1 MYSLIKTY
9 LTFLIAFSTF
19 SISLAQPFSTAII
32 TDPQIGSENGETFL
46 AEIVN
51 DINQRKDIN
60 RVIVLGNL
68 TANGSYDEFDLC
80 KEILDGISVEYFTAG
95 GLNDYML
102 SELNGLEITQL
113 WGNNKYHIASN
124 GYDIYII
131 NTVNKFTSNGYI
143 DIETLDWVRNNS
155 EKIDSINLIFSY
167 YPITNKVNNGY
178 KFSNNFAGRKL
189 LSISPDQS
197 KRKKKKIFTD
207 EIKTQ
212 RLSNSRKWNYQ
223 LISVVNDSLF
233 YYNVSGKDTIP
244 KLISILPFT
253 NLEVVSKVDSN
264 EIVFYKKNLTTDW
277 QIDLGVTNEA
287 GILFSE
293 DNVFTADINGI
304 ITSLDRDGKEK
315 WHYKTN
321 STIKTNLLRDKD
333 LVIAASL
340 EGDIF
345 TINANNGDLVQVI
358 GTGETISTNIEMID
372 IIYNDM
378 KTKGII
384 FGTVTGN
391 VYCYELYSLEMV
403 WDGYLS
409 DYKISSLTKA
419 NGDKIIFQDS
429 RNKIYSI
436 NSSNGLLL
444 WEWQTKVK
452 STNPFFVSDIISDGK
467 SVYLADSD
475 GSVHSID
482 ILLGTENW
490 KKKSS
495 SMGSLSLSS
504 DKKILMTQSTK
515 NKITLLSRSNC
526 KVKKGI
532 TLPGEAKD
540 VKINF
545 IKSENDGTYVGFE
558 NGILY
563 RIDKKYKLEKLLFMG
578 NSPLISFIRISDN
591 KFIVSNLDGKIIEF
605 TLKP

>member
-1 MYSLIKTY
+1 MRNIF
-9 LTFLIAFSTF
+9 FLLFF
-19 SISLAQPFSTAII
+19 SICASESILPQNTLTAII
-32 TDPQIGSENGETFL
+32 TDPQIGSENGKTFL
-46 AEIVN
+46 TEIVN
-51 DINQRKDIN
+51 DMNKRKYID

-80 KEILDGISVEYFTAG
+80 KEILDGINVEYFTAG
-95 GLNDYML
+95 GPNDYML

-113 WGNNKYHIASN
+113 WGGNRYHITES

-131 NTVNKFTSNGYI
+131 NTVNKFTSNGYV
-143 DIETLDWVRNNS
+143 DVETLDWIRNNS
-155 EKIDSINLIFSY
+155 ERTDSINLIFSY

-178 KFSNNFAGRKL
+178 KFADNFAGKKL

-197 KRKKKKIFTD
+197 KRKKKKIVRD

-212 RLSNSRKWNYQ
+212 KLSFSKKWNYQ
-223 LISVVNDSLF
+223 LLTVVNDSLF

-244 KLISILPFT
+244 KLISVLPFA
-253 NLEVVSKVDSN
+253 NIEVITEVDSN
-264 EIVFYKKNLTTDW
+264 KIVFYKKNLTTNW
-277 QIDLGVTNEA
+277 QREFGVTNES

-293 DNVFTADINGI
+293 DKIFTADNNGI
-304 ITSLDRDGKEK
+304 ITSLDKDGKEK
-315 WHYKTN
+315 WHYETN
-321 STIKTNLLRDKD
+321 STIKSNLLRDKD
-333 LVIAASL
+333 LVIAAAL
-340 EGDIF
+340 EGDLF
-345 TINANNGDLVQVI
+345 TINANTGDLVQVI

-391 VYCYELYSLEMV
+391 IYCYELYSLEMV
-403 WDGYLS
+403 WDSYLS

-419 NGDKIIFQDS
+419 NNDKIIFRDS
-429 RNKIYSI
+429 KNKIYSN

-444 WEWQTKVK
+444 WEWQAKVK
-452 STNPFFVSDIISDGK
+452 NINPFFESNIISDGND
-467 SVYLADSD
+467 VYLADSD
-475 GSVHSID
+475 GLVNSID

-495 SMGSLSLSS
+495 SMGSLSFSS

-515 NKITLLSRSNC
+515 NKITLLSRSNG

-532 TLPGEAKD
+532 KLPDEAKD
-540 VKINF
+540 AKINF

-578 NSPLISFIRISDN
+578 NSPLISFIKISDD
-591 KFIVSNLDGKIIEF
+591 KFIVSNLDGKIIQF
-605 TLKP
+605 SISQ